1 MKAWKIIF
9 LIFLIVASVLIIANE
24 PPYHNDR
31 GVIFGTYY
39 NISYKHKE
47 NLQGKIENTLLAV
60 DKSLSPFNKMSV
72 ITAINN
78 NTGTSADTLFAQV
91 FTLAQE
97 ISQKTGGA
105 FDITVAPLV
114 NAWGFGFKQGI
125 KVDSTTV
132 DSLMQYIGYN
142 KVSLTNGK
150 VEKLHPETMLDCS
163 AIAKG
168 FGCDC
173 VAQLFESMGIENY
186 MIEIGGEVVA
196 KGKNDKAKPWSI
208 GISKPTDDTSGSN
221 NGLQEILH
229 ISGKSLATSGNYRN
243 YRYENS
249 RKLAHTIDPRS
260 GYPVQHSLLSATV
273 IADNCA
279 TADAYATAFMVL
291 GLDKALEICNDN
303 GLDGYFIYNDNEGNL
318 AVKETDGMKGLHK

>member
-9 LIFLIVASVLIIANE
+9 LIFLTVASVLIIANE

-47 NLQGKIENTLLAV
+47 NLQGKIEKTLLAV
-60 DKSLSPFNKMSV
+60 DKSLSPFNKKSV

-78 NTGTSADTLFAQV
+78 NTSTSADTLFAQV

-132 DSLMQYIGYN
+132 DSLRQYIGYD

-150 VEKLHPETMLDCS
+150 VEKQHPETMLDCS

-173 VAQLFESMGIENY
+173 VAQFLESMGIENY

-208 GISKPTDDTSGSN
+208 GISKPTDDASGSHS
-221 NGLQEILH
+221 GLQEILH

-243 YRYENS
+243 YRYEDG
-249 RKLAHTIDPRS
+249 RKLAHTVDPRS

-291 GLDKALEICNDN
+291 GLDKALEICNAN

>member
-1 MKAWKIIF
+1 MKVWKIIF
-9 LIFLIVASVLIIANE
+9 LVFLIIASVLIIANE
-24 PPYHNDR
+24 PPYHNDK

-47 NLQGKIENTLLAV
+47 NLQGKIEKRLLAV
-60 DKSLSPFNKMSV
+60 DRSLSPFNKKSV

-78 NTGTSADTLFAQV
+78 NTDTKVDTLFAQV

-97 ISQKTGGA
+97 ISQKTDGA

-114 NAWGFGFKQGI
+114 NAWGFGFKKGT

-132 DSLMQYIGYN
+132 DSLLQYIGYD
-142 KVSLTNGK
+142 KVSLADK
-150 VEKLHPETMLDCS
+150 RVVKQHPETMLDCS

-168 FGCDC
+168 FACDC
-173 VAQLFESMGIENY
+173 VAQLFDSCGIDNY

-196 KGKNDKAKPWSI
+196 KGKNEKSKAWSI
-208 GISKPTDDTSGSN
+208 GISKPTDDTISTHSE
-221 NGLQEILH
+221 LQEILH

-243 YRYENS
+243 FRYEDG

-260 GYPVQHSLLSATV
+260 GYPVQHTLLSATV

-291 GLDKALEICNDN
+291 GLDKALEICKKNDIE
-303 GLDGYFIYNDNEGNL
+303 GYFIYSDNDGNL
-318 AVKETDGMKGLHK
+318 AVIETERMKRLHK